1 MEKKKPWLSFIVI
14 ALALSVAFSF
24 VAISHLLI
32 KSGKENPS
40 ASIDISVSDNDGNNE
55 SDNDKTDSTASE
67 PQEPR
72 PEVPNPQEPR
82 PEPEVPKPQEPK
94 PEPEEPKPEAELIG
108 GKGGIYHKEIQVFY
122 AEYDNNGEFTVK
134 SDFGDKIVAPG
145 TENSYDLYV
154 RNVGKAP
161 ISYILEAESHITVDI
176 NGTQTEI
183 PIEASF
189 YTPRSSYLLGG
200 EDSLENLGKLDGV
213 TDNGGLSPQ
222 NQAKYT
228 LCWRWPFDGD
238 DEFDTMLGNLA
249 AEGEALTIKVAFSVT
264 ASYDPNAAGGSPIT
278 GDSSNIGLWVAFFV
292 ISAFT
297 LIILLF
303 LRKKEN
309 DEDNSQTRKEK
320 NR

>member
-1 MEKKKPWLSFIVI
+1 MKKKKPWLSFIVI
-14 ALALSVAFSF
+14 TLALSVAFSF

-32 KSGKENPS
+32 QTGHAIPS
-40 ASIDISVSDNDGNNE
+40 ANIDISALDNGDNDNSKTE
-55 SDNDKTDSTASE
+55 SAVSE
-67 PQEPR
+67 SVKSE
-72 PEVPNPQEPR
+72 
-82 PEPEVPKPQEPK
+82 PQEPK

-161 ISYILEAESHITVDI
+161 ISYILEAESHITVDV

-249 AEGEALTIKVAFSVT
+249 AEGEVLTIKVAFSVT